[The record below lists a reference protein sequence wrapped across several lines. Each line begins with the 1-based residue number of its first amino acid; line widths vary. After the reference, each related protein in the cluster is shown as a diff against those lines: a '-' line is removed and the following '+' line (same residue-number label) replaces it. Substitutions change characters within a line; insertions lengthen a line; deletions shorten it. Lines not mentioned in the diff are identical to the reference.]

1 MIMKKAIVFA
11 QRHAAPWTFV
21 TQTGNSINFKV
32 YDHAESSLAD
42 RFAFA
47 NHIKCAT
54 KTEQGL
60 YGKRISVTFSW

>member
-1 MIMKKAIVFA
+1 MRKAINFA
-11 QRHAAPWTFV
+11 RQHAAPWTMI
-21 TQTGNSINFKV
+21 TETRNSVNFKV
-32 YDHAESSLAD
+32 YDLTESNLAD

-47 NHIKCAT
+47 NRIKCLT